1 MNSLNFFLGG
11 EGGWSASM
19 ALISSCNFF
28 FLGLILW
35 LFFFFFLD
43 HVLFMLVEQG
53 EKVEVV
59 GNVKD

>member
-28 FLGLILW
+28 FLEMIP
-35 LFFFFFLD
+35 
-43 HVLFMLVEQG
+43 
-53 EKVEVV
+53 
-59 GNVKD
+59 